1 MSIFLGNL
9 TVSQIENRMGIS
21 LTEDE
26 KTTLNSMR
34 QEKAENIENGK
45 WHCFDLPFMLVC
57 GDKQTAE
64 KVARIFQAH
73 DLSHVREALQVS
85 WER

>member
-9 TVSQIENRMGIS
+9 SISQIETRMGIS

-26 KTTLNSMR
+26 RNTLNSMR
-34 QEKAENIENGK
+34 QEKAEDIESGK
-45 WHCFDLPFMLVC
+45 WHCFDLPFMLIC

-64 KVARIFQAH
+64 KVVKIFQAH
-73 DLSHVREALQVS
+73 DLSRVREALQVS
-85 WER
+85 FER